1 MVEIGFHELRM
12 SKKVIYVL
20 LYSLVAFVFSL
31 CFEAC
36 SEESKTQGPVD
47 AQALFIK
54 RCATCHGSEGNLQ
67 MSGAKKL
74 TVSQLSADEIKN
86 QIIHGKAGMPPFE
99 SMLTV
104 QEIDALT
111 TYCMKLSGR

>member
-1 MVEIGFHELRM
+1 MNQKIYRNIFLASVLFVAAWNM
-12 SKKVIYVL
+12 SSCGDEPK
-20 LYSLVAFVFSL
+20 A
-31 CFEAC
+31 
-36 SEESKTQGPVD
+36 QGPVD

-67 MSGAKKL
+67 LSGAKNI

-86 QIIHGKAGMPPFE
+86 QIIHGKGGMPPFE

-111 TYCMKLSGR
+111 AYCMKLSGR

>member
-1 MVEIGFHELRM
+1 MN
-12 SKKVIYVL
+12 KKFIYVL

-31 CFEAC
+31 CFETC
-36 SEESKTQGPVD
+36 SEEPKTQGPVD

-111 TYCMKLSGR
+111 AYCMKLSGR

>member
-1 MVEIGFHELRM
+1 M

-20 LYSLVAFVFSL
+20 LYSLVAFLFSL

-36 SEESKTQGPVD
+36 SEQPKTQGTVD
-47 AQALFIK
+47 AQSLFIK

-111 TYCMKLSGR
+111 AYCMKLSGR

>member
-1 MVEIGFHELRM
+1 M

-20 LYSLVAFVFSL
+20 LYSLLAFVFSL
-31 CFEAC
+31 CFEAF

-74 TVSQLSADEIKN
+74 TLSQLSADEIKN

-111 TYCMKLSGR
+111 AYCMKLSGR

>member
-1 MVEIGFHELRM
+1 M
-12 SKKVIYVL
+12 SKRIIYVL
-20 LYSLVAFVFSL
+20 FFSVLALVFMLS
-31 CFEAC
+31 FESC
-36 SEESKTQGPVD
+36 SEEAKVSAPVD
-47 AQALFIK
+47 AQAVFIK

-74 TVSQLSADEIKN
+74 TESVLSSDEIKN

-111 TYCMKLSGR
+111 AYCMKLSGR

>member
-1 MVEIGFHELRM
+1 M
-12 SKKVIYVL
+12 SKRIFQSGL
-20 LYSLVAFVFSL
+20 IIFFGFLFFWNLSS
-31 CFEAC
+31 CGEEAKA
-36 SEESKTQGPVD
+36 SGPVD
-47 AQALFIK
+47 AQAVFIK

-67 MSGAKKL
+67 LSGAKNI

-111 TYCMKLSGR
+111 AYCMKLSGR

>member
-1 MVEIGFHELRM
+1 MVKRIFQITL
-12 SKKVIYVL
+12 
-20 LYSLVAFVFSL
+20 FVFFAL
-31 CFEAC
+31 LFAWNFTAC
-36 SEESKTQGPVD
+36 NEEPKQNGPVD
-47 AQALFIK
+47 AQALFVK

-111 TYCMKLSGR
+111 AYCMKLSGR

>member
-1 MVEIGFHELRM
+1 M

-20 LYSLVAFVFSL
+20 LYSLLAFVFSL

-74 TVSQLSADEIKN
+74 TLSQLSADEIKN

>member
-1 MVEIGFHELRM
+1 MN
-12 SKKVIYVL
+12 KKVIYVL
-20 LYSLVAFVFSL
+20 LYSLVAFIFSL

-36 SEESKTQGPVD
+36 SEQPKATVTVD
-47 AQALFIK
+47 AKAVFVK

-67 MSGAKKL
+67 MSGAKNI

-86 QIIHGKAGMPPFE
+86 QITHGKGGMPPFE

-111 TYCMKLSGR
+111 AYCMKLSGR

>member
-1 MVEIGFHELRM
+1 M
-12 SKKVIYVL
+12 SKRIFQSVL
-20 LYSLVAFVFSL
+20 IVFFGFLFLWNLSS
-31 CFEAC
+31 CGEEAKA
-36 SEESKTQGPVD
+36 SGPVD
-47 AQALFIK
+47 AQAVFIK

-74 TVSQLSADEIKN
+74 TVSQLSAEEIKH
-86 QIIHGKAGMPPFE
+86 QITYGKAGMPPFE

-104 QEIDALT
+104 QEIEALT

>member
-1 MVEIGFHELRM
+1 MN
-12 SKKVIYVL
+12 KKFIYVL

-31 CFEAC
+31 CFETC
-36 SEESKTQGPVD
+36 SEEPKTQGPVD

-67 MSGAKKL
+67 MSG
-74 TVSQLSADEIKN
+74 N

-111 TYCMKLSGR
+111 AYCMKLSGR

>member
-1 MVEIGFHELRM
+1 M
-12 SKKVIYVL
+12 SKRIFQSGLIVFFGL
-20 LYSLVAFVFSL
+20 LFIWNLSS
-31 CFEAC
+31 CGEEAKA
-36 SEESKTQGPVD
+36 SGPVD
-47 AQALFIK
+47 AQAIFIK

-67 MSGAKKL
+67 LSGAKNI

-111 TYCMKLSGR
+111 VYCMKLSGR

>member
-1 MVEIGFHELRM
+1 M
-12 SKKVIYVL
+12 SKKVLYVL
-20 LYSLVAFVFSL
+20 LYSFVAFVFSL

-36 SEESKTQGPVD
+36 SDEPKVQGPVD

-67 MSGAKKL
+67 LSGAKNI
-74 TVSQLSADEIKN
+74 TVSALSADEIKN
-86 QIIHGKAGMPPFE
+86 QITHGKGGMPPFE

-111 TYCMKLSGR
+111 AYCMKLSGR

>member
-1 MVEIGFHELRM
+1 M
-12 SKKVIYVL
+12 SKRIIHSGVVVL
-20 LYSLVAFVFSL
+20 IFMLFLWNLSS
-31 CFEAC
+31 CG
-36 SEESKTQGPVD
+36 EEPKSSGPVD
-47 AQALFIK
+47 AQALFVK

-67 MSGAKKL
+67 LSGAKNI

-86 QIIHGKAGMPPFE
+86 QITHGKAGMPPFE

-111 TYCMKLSGR
+111 AYCMKLSGR

>member
-1 MVEIGFHELRM
+1 MKRKIFQFSFVVFFA
-12 SKKVIYVL
+12 L
-20 LYSLVAFVFSL
+20 LCAWNFS
-31 CFEAC
+31 AC
-36 SEESKTQGPVD
+36 NEQPKSSGPVD
-47 AQALFIK
+47 AQAIFIK

-67 MSGAKKL
+67 MSGAKNI

-111 TYCMKLSGR
+111 AYCMKLSGR

>member
-1 MVEIGFHELRM
+1 M
-12 SKKVIYVL
+12 SKKIIYVL
-20 LYSLVAFVFSL
+20 LYSAVAFLFSL

-36 SEESKTQGPVD
+36 SEEAKAAGPVD
-47 AQALFIK
+47 AQAVFVK

-74 TVSQLSADEIKN
+74 TESVLASEEIKN
-86 QIIHGKAGMPPFE
+86 QIIHGRGGMPPFE

-111 TYCMKLSGR
+111 QYCMKLSGR

>member
-1 MVEIGFHELRM
+1 M

-20 LYSLVAFVFSL
+20 LYSLLAFVFSL

-36 SEESKTQGPVD
+36 SEESKTQRPVD

-74 TVSQLSADEIKN
+74 TLSQLSADEIKN

-111 TYCMKLSGR
+111 AYCMKLSGR

>member
-1 MVEIGFHELRM
+1 MNKRIIHSGLIVFFG
-12 SKKVIYVL
+12 L
-20 LYSLVAFVFSL
+20 LFLWNLSS
-31 CFEAC
+31 CG
-36 SEESKTQGPVD
+36 EEPKTAGPVD

-67 MSGAKKL
+67 LSGAKNITL
-74 TVSQLSADEIKN
+74 SQLSADEIKN
-86 QIIHGKAGMPPFE
+86 QIIHGKGGMPPFE

-111 TYCMKLSGR
+111 AYCMKLSGR

>member
-1 MVEIGFHELRM
+1 MN
-12 SKKVIYVL
+12 KKIIYVL
-20 LYSLVAFVFSL
+20 LFSFVPFFFSL

-36 SEESKTQGPVD
+36 SDEPKAQGPVD

-67 MSGAKKL
+67 LSGAKNI
-74 TVSQLSADEIKN
+74 TVSALSADEIKN
-86 QIIHGKAGMPPFE
+86 QITHGKGGMPPFE

-111 TYCMKLSGR
+111 LYCMKLSGR

>member
-1 MVEIGFHELRM
+1 MN
-12 SKKVIYVL
+12 KKIIYVL
-20 LYSLVAFVFSL
+20 LYSLLAFVFSL

-74 TVSQLSADEIKN
+74 TVSQLSAEEIKN

-111 TYCMKLSGR
+111 AYCMKLSGR

>member
-1 MVEIGFHELRM
+1 M
-12 SKKVIYVL
+12 SKRVIYVW

-36 SEESKTQGPVD
+36 SEEPKTQGPVD

-67 MSGAKKL
+67 LSGAKKL
-74 TVSQLSADEIKN
+74 MVSQLPAEEIKN
-86 QIIHGKAGMPPFE
+86 QIIHGKGGMPPFE

-111 TYCMKLSGR
+111 TYCLKLSGR

>member
-1 MVEIGFHELRM
+1 M
-12 SKKVIYVL
+12 SKRIFQ
-20 LYSLVAFVFSL
+20 SGLVVFFSL
-31 CFEAC
+31 LFIWNLSSCGEEAMA
-36 SEESKTQGPVD
+36 SGPVD
-47 AQALFIK
+47 AQSIFIK

-67 MSGAKKL
+67 LSGAKNI

-111 TYCMKLSGR
+111 AYCMKLSGR

>member
-1 MVEIGFHELRM
+1 MNQN
-12 SKKVIYVL
+12 IYRNIFFVCVL
-20 LYSLVAFVFSL
+20 FIAVWSIISCGNEPKA
-31 CFEAC
+31 
-36 SEESKTQGPVD
+36 QGPVD

-67 MSGAKKL
+67 LSGAKNI

-111 TYCMKLSGR
+111 SYCMKLSGR

>member
-1 MVEIGFHELRM
+1 M

-20 LYSLVAFVFSL
+20 LYSLLAFVFSL
-31 CFEAC
+31 CVEAC

-74 TVSQLSADEIKN
+74 TLSQLSADEIKN

-111 TYCMKLSGR
+111 AYCMKLSGR

>member
-1 MVEIGFHELRM
+1 
-12 SKKVIYVL
+12 
-20 LYSLVAFVFSL
+20 
-31 CFEAC
+31 
-36 SEESKTQGPVD
+36 
-47 AQALFIK
+47 
-54 RCATCHGSEGNLQ
+54 

-74 TVSQLSADEIKN
+74 TLSQLSADEIKN

-111 TYCMKLSGR
+111 AYCMKLSGR

>member
-1 MVEIGFHELRM
+1 M

-20 LYSLVAFVFSL
+20 LYSLLAFVLSL

-74 TVSQLSADEIKN
+74 TLSQLSADEIKN

-104 QEIDALT
+104 QEIVALT

>member
-1 MVEIGFHELRM
+1 MN
-12 SKKVIYVL
+12 KKFIYVL

-31 CFEAC
+31 CFESC
-36 SEESKTQGPVD
+36 SEEPKAQAAVD

-67 MSGAKKL
+67 LSGAKNI

-111 TYCMKLSGR
+111 AYCMKLSGR

>member
-1 MVEIGFHELRM
+1 
-12 SKKVIYVL
+12 
-20 LYSLVAFVFSL
+20 
-31 CFEAC
+31 
-36 SEESKTQGPVD
+36 
-47 AQALFIK
+47 
-54 RCATCHGSEGNLQ
+54 

-111 TYCMKLSGR
+111 AYCMKLSGR

>member
-1 MVEIGFHELRM
+1 M
-12 SKKVIYVL
+12 
-20 LYSLVAFVFSL
+20 LYSLLAFVFSL

-74 TVSQLSADEIKN
+74 TLSQLSADEIKN

-111 TYCMKLSGR
+111 AYCMKLSGR

>member
-1 MVEIGFHELRM
+1 M

-20 LYSLVAFVFSL
+20 LNSFLAFVFSL

-36 SEESKTQGPVD
+36 SDEPKAQGPVD
-47 AQALFIK
+47 VKALFIK
-54 RCATCHGSEGNLQ
+54 RCSTCHGSEGNLQ
-67 MSGAKKL
+67 MSGAKNI
-74 TVSQLSADEIKN
+74 TVSQLSSEEIKN
-86 QIIHGKAGMPPFE
+86 QIVHGKGGMPPFE

-111 TYCMKLSGR
+111 AYCMKLSGR

>member
-1 MVEIGFHELRM
+1 MN
-12 SKKVIYVL
+12 KKFIYVL

-31 CFEAC
+31 CFETC
-36 SEESKTQGPVD
+36 SEEPKTQAPVD

-111 TYCMKLSGR
+111 AYCMKLSGR

>member
-1 MVEIGFHELRM
+1 MSRSIFRNIFLVSVVFVVAWGIGSCNDEPKAL
-12 SKKVIYVL
+12 
-20 LYSLVAFVFSL
+20 
-31 CFEAC
+31 
-36 SEESKTQGPVD
+36 GPVD

-54 RCATCHGSEGNLQ
+54 RCSTCHGSEGNLQ
-67 MSGAKKL
+67 LSGAKNI

-86 QIIHGKAGMPPFE
+86 QIIHGKGGMPPFE

-111 TYCMKLSGR
+111 AYCMKLSGR